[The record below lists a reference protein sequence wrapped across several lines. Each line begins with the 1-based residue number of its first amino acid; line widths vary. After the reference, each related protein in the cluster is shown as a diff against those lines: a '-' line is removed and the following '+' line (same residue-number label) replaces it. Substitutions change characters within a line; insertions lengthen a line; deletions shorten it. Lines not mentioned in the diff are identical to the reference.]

1 MKLYR
6 MIKRTPLSTG
16 HKYGD
21 IIREGDL
28 RSGVIAILV
37 AKDVLTPV
45 NGPPLGELPGW
56 TTRAE
61 RLGKKLGI
69 CTVGDFI
76 AYDNQAIVEEYG
88 YRLSTIERWK
98 EEAMKWLIASAPKTT
113 EKRSG

>member
-37 AKDVLTPV
+37 AK
-45 NGPPLGELPGW
+45 E
-56 TTRAE
+56 
-61 RLGKKLGI
+61 GI
-69 CTVGDFI
+69 
-76 AYDNQAIVEEYG
+76 
-88 YRLSTIERWK
+88 
-98 EEAMKWLIASAPKTT
+98 WL
-113 EKRSG
+113 